1 MLLEQKNMPTTFFFR
16 RMFEL
21 KILKERTGKWP
32 NFTYSE
38 NIDRLILENKDIVL
52 EKVLE
57 SIFND
62 KDFII
67 DQIN

>member
-1 MLLEQKNMPTTFFFR
+1 
-16 RMFEL
+16 MFEL

-32 NFTYSE
+32 NFTYSK

-67 DQIN
+67 DQIT